1 MRRTAKTASC
11 ASLICALLC
20 GCSGGPEAPS
30 ATLPKLTDLT
40 AALPEVQKEPEGSA
54 TELYARI
61 ARGALG
67 CWFSPKGGM
76 KKDYIYHAEADAPSR
91 GGKAEIVVH
100 ARDPSQ
106 PNPRG
111 AKAYK
116 VLITP
121 KSETS
126 ATVVTEN
133 LRMPEAQ
140 GAAMTS
146 DVNRWAKG
154 EQGCEQTAT
163 ATPANVAAP
172 APVPATGSVA
182 TSDKPAAP
190 AAKAKVQT
198 KPKAP

>member
-1 MRRTAKTASC
+1 MRDYGKIAW
-11 ASLICALLC
+11 SLIAAATVAG
-20 GCSGGPEAPS
+20 GCSTGPEAPS

-40 AALPEVQKEPEGSA
+40 AALPEAYTEPQGSA
-54 TELYARI
+54 TDLYARI

-76 KKDYIYHAEADAPSR
+76 KQDYIYHAEADAPSR

-100 ARDPSQ
+100 VRDPSQ

-121 KSETS
+121 KNDAS
-126 ATVVTEN
+126 ATVTTEN

-140 GAAMTS
+140 AVLMTR
-146 DVNRWAKG
+146 DVYRWAKA
-154 EQGCEQTAT
+154 EDSCEGSTAAVLAAT
-163 ATPANVAAP
+163 AQTTPPAPKPVKEPAPAKTAAKPKSKAP
-172 APVPATGSVA
+172 APAH
-182 TSDKPAAP
+182 
-190 AAKAKVQT
+190 
-198 KPKAP
+198 

>member
-1 MRRTAKTASC
+1 MRHSGKTACRTSV
-11 ASLICALLC
+11 LCALLC

-30 ATLPKLTDLT
+30 AALPKLADLT
-40 AALPEVQKEPEGSA
+40 AALPEIQKEPEGSA

-67 CWFSPKGGM
+67 CWFSPRGGM

-100 ARDPSQ
+100 ARDPGQ

-121 KSETS
+121 KDETS
-126 ATVVTEN
+126 ATVTTEN
-133 LRMPEAQ
+133 LRLPEAQ
-140 GAAMTS
+140 GSMMTS
-146 DVNRWAKG
+146 DVYRWAKG
-154 EQGCEQTAT
+154 EEGCEQAAT
-163 ATPANVAAP
+163 AAAGSDPAPV
-172 APVPATGSVA
+172 PVPATGSVA
-182 TSDKPAAP
+182 KDKPAA
-190 AAKAKVQT
+190 AKAKSQA
-198 KPKAP
+198 KAKTP

>member
-1 MRRTAKTASC
+1 MRHSGKRACRLIAAS
-11 ASLICALLC
+11 ALLA
-20 GCSGGPEAPS
+20 GCSGGPDAPS
-30 ATLPKLTDLT
+30 AALPKLTDLT
-40 AALPEVQKEPEGSA
+40 AALPEIQTEPEGSA
-54 TELYARI
+54 TDLYARI

-100 ARDPSQ
+100 VRDDSQ

-121 KSETS
+121 KDEAS

-133 LRMPEAQ
+133 VRMPEAQ
-140 GAAMTS
+140 AVSMTQ

-154 EQGCEQTAT
+154 EQGCEAASTA
-163 ATPANVAAP
+163 AVAPTPEP
-172 APVPATGSVA
+172 APTTGTIA
-182 TSDKPAAP
+182 KGKPAAVATKP
-190 AAKAKVQT
+190 KGPD

>member
-1 MRRTAKTASC
+1 MRHSGKWACRAS
-11 ASLICALLC
+11 ALCALLC

-100 ARDPSQ
+100 MRDPSQ

-121 KSETS
+121 KDETS
-126 ATVVTEN
+126 ATVTTEN

-140 GAAMTS
+140 GAVMTA

-154 EQGCEQTAT
+154 EQGCEGSATAAV
-163 ATPANVAAP
+163 ATPAPEP
-172 APVPATGSVA
+172 AQTTGTVSKSKPATA
-182 TSDKPAAP
+182 
-190 AAKAKVQT
+190 AAKPKTPV

>member
-1 MRRTAKTASC
+1 
-11 ASLICALLC
+11 
-20 GCSGGPEAPS
+20 
-30 ATLPKLTDLT
+30 
-40 AALPEVQKEPEGSA
+40 
-54 TELYARI
+54 
-61 ARGALG
+61 
-67 CWFSPKGGM
+67 M

-100 ARDPSQ
+100 TRDPSQ

-121 KSETS
+121 KTETS

-154 EQGCEQTAT
+154 EEGCEQAAT
-163 ATPANVAAP
+163 AAAVSVPAP
-172 APVPATGSVA
+172 APVPATGSVVNK
-182 TSDKPAAP
+182 DKAGAST
-190 AAKAKVQT
+190 AKAKSQT

>member
-1 MRRTAKTASC
+1 MRQPGKIASR
-11 ASLICALLC
+11 ASALVLLC

-30 ATLPKLTDLT
+30 AALPKLTDLT
-40 AALPEVQKEPEGSA
+40 AALPEIQTPPEGSA

-67 CWFSPKGGM
+67 CWFSPQGGM

-100 ARDPSQ
+100 MRDPTQ

-121 KSETS
+121 KDESS
-126 ATVVTEN
+126 ATVTTEN

-140 GAAMTS
+140 GALMTA

-154 EQGCEQTAT
+154 EQGCEGAATAAAAVTPPPEPAAATAT
-163 ATPANVAAP
+163 AKKDKVSAP
-172 APVPATGSVA
+172 
-182 TSDKPAAP
+182 P
-190 AAKAKVQT
+190 AAKAR
-198 KPKAP
+198 AP